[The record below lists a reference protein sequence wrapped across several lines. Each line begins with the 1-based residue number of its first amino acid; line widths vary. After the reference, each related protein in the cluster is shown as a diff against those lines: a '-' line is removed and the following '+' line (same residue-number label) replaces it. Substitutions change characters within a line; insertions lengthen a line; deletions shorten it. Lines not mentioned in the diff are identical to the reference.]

1 MRAVDDDDATLF
13 SAWCAGDRTAGTAL
27 FDRHYEAIAR
37 FFHNKV
43 APAAGADLI
52 QNTFLACVESRE
64 RFRGES
70 GFRTF
75 LFAVARNVLFKHY
88 RTQRGPSGRIDFGE
102 VSACDLDPNASALM
116 RANEEK
122 LLLLESLRRIPIE
135 CQEVLELLYWEQLS
149 VAAIAEIVGS
159 PVGTVKTR
167 LRRGRLLLEAQMKLL
182 AESPRVLESTLA
194 GFERWAGELRERLGE
209 RDQ

>member
-1 MRAVDDDDATLF
+1 MIAGVEDDATLF
-13 SAWCAGDRTAGTAL
+13 AAWCAGDRTAGATL

-43 APAAGADLI
+43 VGPIGADLI
-52 QNTFLACVESRE
+52 QNTFLACVESKDK
-64 RFRGES
+64 FRKES

-75 LFAVARNVLFKHY
+75 VFAIARNILFKHY
-88 RTQRGPSGRIDFGE
+88 RTQRGPTGRIDFGE

-122 LLLLESLRRIPIE
+122 MLLLESLRRIPIE

-149 VAAIAEIVGS
+149 VVEIAEIVGS

-167 LRRGRLLLEAQMKLL
+167 LRRGRLLLEEQMKLL
-182 AESPRVLESTLA
+182 AETPRVLESTLA
-194 GFERWAGELRERLGE
+194 GFERWAGAVRERIGKDE
-209 RDQ
+209 